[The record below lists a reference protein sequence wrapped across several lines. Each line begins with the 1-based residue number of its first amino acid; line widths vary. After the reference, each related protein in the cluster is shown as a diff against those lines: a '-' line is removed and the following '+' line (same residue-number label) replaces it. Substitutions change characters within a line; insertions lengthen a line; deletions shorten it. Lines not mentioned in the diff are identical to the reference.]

1 MALLVK
7 DIKLPLN
14 EKESLLSK
22 VTAKTLGIPENAVKG
37 LAIKRISLAGINH
50 FHSCFILSPCFSGY
64 QILIMDFSFRQ
75 ELLCCR
81 LIHLFP
87 LACKEFIILP

>member
-37 LAIKRISLAGINH
+37 LAIKRISLDARKKR
-50 FHSCFILSPCFSGY
+50 Y
-64 QILIMDFSFRQ
+64 
-75 ELLCCR
+75 LLH
-81 LIHLFP
+81 IHRRDKP
-87 LACKEFIILP
+87 

>member
-7 DIKLPLN
+7 DIKLSLN

-37 LAIKRISLAGINH
+37 LAIKRISLDARKKKR
-50 FHSCFILSPCFSGY
+50 Y
-64 QILIMDFSFRQ
+64 
-75 ELLCCR
+75 LLHIYR
-81 LIHLFP
+81 RDKP
-87 LACKEFIILP
+87 

>member
-22 VTAKTLGIPENAVKG
+22 VTAKDL
-37 LAIKRISLAGINH
+37 LAYRKT
-50 FHSCFILSPCFSGY
+50 P
-64 QILIMDFSFRQ
+64 
-75 ELLCCR
+75 
-81 LIHLFP
+81 
-87 LACKEFIILP
+87 

>member
-37 LAIKRISLAGINH
+37 LAIKRISLDARKKKR
-50 FHSCFILSPCFSGY
+50 Y
-64 QILIMDFSFRQ
+64 
-75 ELLCCR
+75 LLHIYR
-81 LIHLFP
+81 RDKP
-87 LACKEFIILP
+87 

>member
-37 LAIKRISLAGINH
+37 PWVKRLKA
-50 FHSCFILSPCFSGY
+50 L
-64 QILIMDFSFRQ
+64 RQ
-75 ELLCCR
+75 LCLLQTG
-81 LIHLFP
+81 
-87 LACKEFIILP
+87 

>member
-37 LAIKRISLAGINH
+37 LAIKRISIDARKKKR
-50 FHSCFILSPCFSGY
+50 Y
-64 QILIMDFSFRQ
+64 
-75 ELLCCR
+75 LLH
-81 LIHLFP
+81 IHRRDKP
-87 LACKEFIILP
+87 

>member
-37 LAIKRISLAGINH
+37 LAIKRISLDARKKNDI
-50 FHSCFILSPCFSGY
+50 CFIYTVEISLEPRDERRILKLS
-64 QILIMDFSFRQ
+64 
-75 ELLCCR
+75 
-81 LIHLFP
+81 LIH
-87 LACKEFIILP
+87 I

>member
-37 LAIKRISLAGINH
+37 LAIKRISLDARKKNDI
-50 FHSCFILSPCFSGY
+50 CFIFLERYKGWLKSTQNS
-64 QILIMDFSFRQ
+64 R
-75 ELLCCR
+75 
-81 LIHLFP
+81 
-87 LACKEFIILP
+87 A

>member
-22 VTAKTLGIPENAVKG
+22 VTAKTLLNMASKMV
-37 LAIKRISLAGINH
+37 
-50 FHSCFILSPCFSGY
+50 
-64 QILIMDFSFRQ
+64 Q
-75 ELLCCR
+75 EL
-81 LIHLFP
+81 
-87 LACKEFIILP
+87 KK

>member
-37 LAIKRISLAGINH
+37 LAIKRISLDARKKNDI
-50 FHSCFILSPCFSGY
+50 
-64 QILIMDFSFRQ
+64 
-75 ELLCCR
+75 CCIYTVEISLEPR
-81 LIHLFP
+81 D
-87 LACKEFIILP
+87 